1 MIPVLYEAKE
11 TNFRTF
17 GLGEIADAY
26 EVRVTRERN
35 GNYSLYIKYPLD
47 GVFASVFKEEMKI
60 KSDAGR
66 RTKWQTFEINRVLR
80 NSKDHIEIF
89 ARHISMRTQDIAL
102 KPFVNGASVGAESAL
117 EIWKENLVGDD
128 KFDVKSDI
136 LTLGS
141 FNWEVDK
148 IGNARGALG
157 GVAGSILD
165 VYGGEYEFDN
175 RTIIL
180 HKQMGRKAPTVLEY
194 GRNIVSVEEE
204 RLLDGNYTSIYP
216 YVRYTPQP
224 KPQEEAPDKPHVG
237 EQEQLEEQL
246 VTLPEFILDGQY
258 LDLYAQRRIQMVD
271 LSSHFND
278 DKGKKEPTAEE
289 IRKLAQKYLKDNNV
303 GAPKVSIEVDYI
315 DLSQTLDYQDF
326 RVMEEV
332 ELCDIVPLYYPKF
345 GITTESEKVVE
356 IVYDVYTD
364 SNHTIKLGTI
374 GQSISKSL
382 TGGVS
387 ERINALENN
396 QKVIVNNQK
405 QFELNLPKYL
415 LDINGNK
422 VWYEKPDD
430 NIEHKIGDY
439 WFEKNGKYQRTWIW
453 DGNQWVKVLD
463 TEDLNPNQRAFD
475 AAIAELEKAKKAQ
488 EEINQRTD
496 KELEEFRET
505 LKNLALPE
513 EAIKKITEAIKVD
526 DIPSIK
532 QSFDDLK
539 NKINETVDDIPS
551 IKQSFDDLKNKVSET
566 SETARLNAEIIGTD
580 GKTRYNKNLLVGDP
594 NRTKT
599 YDEDFIEVEANDG
612 GFKRGE
618 TYTISFSQT
627 CELLKKVA
635 ITLTQANNKG
645 IKLTL
650 TPTKAKMD
658 AQTFEVTKDKQ
669 SIEVYPLSYSAT
681 LSGDWYKSK
690 QVDLN
695 ASEAQNLALEM
706 SYKEVA
712 DAKGATIIAK
722 QSDKP
727 KIILDGRR
735 DR

>member
-11 TNFRTF
+11 TKFRTF

-47 GVFASVFKEEMKI
+47 GVFASVFKEELKI

-80 NSKDHIEIF
+80 NSKDHIEVF

-102 KPFVNGASVGAESAL
+102 KPFVAGASINAESAL
-117 EIWKENLVGDD
+117 EVWRDNLVGDD
-128 KFDVKSDI
+128 TFDVKSDI

-141 FNWEVDK
+141 FNWEIDK

-157 GVAGSILD
+157 GVAGSVLD

-224 KPQEEAPDKPHVG
+224 KPQEEASGKPHIG
-237 EQEQLEEQL
+237 EQEQPEEQL

-258 LDLYAQRRIQMVD
+258 LELYAQRRIQMVD

-278 DKGKKEPTAEE
+278 DKKEPTVEE

-303 GAPKVSIEVDYI
+303 GAPKISIEVDYI

-345 GITTESEKVVE
+345 GITTETEKVVE
-356 IVYDVYTD
+356 IVYDVYID

-382 TGGVS
+382 TGGVTQ
-387 ERINALENN
+387 RIETLENN
-396 QKVIVNNQK
+396 QKIITNNQ
-405 QFELNLPKYL
+405 QRFELNLPKYL
-415 LDINGNK
+415 NDLNGNR
-422 VWYEKPDD
+422 VWNKKPDD
-430 NIEHKIGDY
+430 NVEHKIGDF
-439 WFEKNGKYQRTWIW
+439 WFEKNGKYQRTWVW
-453 DGNQWVKVLD
+453 DGNQWVKIID

-475 AAIAELEKAKKAQ
+475 EAMAEIEKLKQ
-488 EEINQRTD
+488 HQRELDERNQ
-496 KELEEFRET
+496 KELDEFRET
-505 LKNLALPE
+505 LKNLSLPE
-513 EAIKKITEAIKVD
+513 EAIKKITEAIK
-526 DIPSIK
+526 
-532 QSFDDLK
+532 
-539 NKINETVDDIPS
+539 VDDIPS

-594 NRTKT
+594 NRVKN

-650 TPTKAKMD
+650 TPTKAKMES
-658 AQTFEVTKDKQ
+658 QTFDLTKDKEVI
-669 SIEVYPLSYSAT
+669 SVYPLSYTAVLT
-681 LSGDWYKSK
+681 GDWYKSK

-695 ASEAQNLALEM
+695 ASEVQNMALEM
-706 SYKEVA
+706 SYKEVVDGNSA
-712 DAKGATIIAK
+712 DLVLNWAENPDIIF
-722 QSDKP
+722 
-727 KIILDGRR
+727 DGNGGI
-735 DR
+735 

>member
-11 TNFRTF
+11 TKFRTF

-47 GVFASVFKEEMKI
+47 GVFASVFKEELKI

-102 KPFVNGASVGAESAL
+102 KPFVSGSSIDAESAL
-117 EIWKENLVGDD
+117 EVWRDNLVGDD
-128 KFDVKSDI
+128 TFDVKSDI

-224 KPQEEAPDKPHVG
+224 KPQEEASGKPHIG
-237 EQEQLEEQL
+237 EQEQPEEQL

-278 DKGKKEPTAEE
+278 DKKEPTVEE

-303 GAPKVSIEVDYI
+303 GAPKISIEVDYI

-345 GITTESEKVVE
+345 GITTETEKVVE

-382 TGGVS
+382 TGGVTQ
-387 ERINALENN
+387 RIETLENN
-396 QKVIVNNQK
+396 QKVITNNQQ

-415 LDINGNK
+415 NDLNGTK
-422 VWYEKPDD
+422 IWYEKPDD
-430 NIEHKIGDY
+430 NVEHKIGDF
-439 WFEKNGKYQRTWIW
+439 WFEKNGKYQRTWVW
-453 DGNQWVKVLD
+453 DGNQWVKIID

-475 AAIAELEKAKKAQ
+475 EAMAEIEKLKQ
-488 EEINQRTD
+488 HQRELDERNQ

-505 LKNLALPE
+505 LKNLSLPE
-513 EAIKKITEAIKVD
+513 EAIKKITEAIK
-526 DIPSIK
+526 
-532 QSFDDLK
+532 
-539 NKINETVDDIPS
+539 VDDIPS

-594 NRTKT
+594 NRVKKI
-599 YDEDFIEVEANDG
+599 DEDFIEVEANDG
-612 GFKRGE
+612 GFRRGE

-635 ITLTQANNKG
+635 ITLTQPHNKG
-645 IKLTL
+645 LKLVL
-650 TPTKAKMD
+650 TPTKAKME
-658 AQTFEVTKDKQ
+658 AQTFNLSKDKEVI
-669 SIEVYPLSYSAT
+669 SVYPLSYRAALT
-681 LSGDWYKSK
+681 GDWYKSK
-690 QVDLN
+690 QMDFN
-695 ASEAQNLALEM
+695 AAEVQDLALEM
-706 SYKEVA
+706 SYRDVVDSNNA
-712 DAKGATIIAK
+712 
-722 QSDKP
+722 SL
-727 KIILDGRR
+727 ILDWSPNPDVIFDGNGGS
-735 DR
+735 

>member
-11 TNFRTF
+11 TKFRTF

-47 GVFASVFKEEMKI
+47 GVFASVFKEELKI

-102 KPFVNGASVGAESAL
+102 KPFVSGSSIDAESAL
-117 EIWKENLVGDD
+117 EVWRDNLVGDD
-128 KFDVKSDI
+128 TFDVKSDI

-224 KPQEEAPDKPHVG
+224 KPQEEASGKPHIG
-237 EQEQLEEQL
+237 EHEQPEEQL
-246 VTLPEFILDGQY
+246 VTLPEFIMDGQY

-278 DKGKKEPTAEE
+278 DKNKKEPTAEE

-303 GAPKVSIEVDYI
+303 GAPKISIEVDYI

-396 QKVIVNNQK
+396 QKVITNSQK

-415 LDINGNK
+415 NDLNGNR

-430 NIEHKIGDY
+430 NVEHKIGDF
-439 WFEKNGKYQRTWIW
+439 WFEKNGKYQRTWVW
-453 DGNQWVKVLD
+453 DGNQWVKIID

-475 AAIAELEKAKKAQ
+475 EAMAEIEKLKQ
-488 EEINQRTD
+488 HQRELDERNQ
-496 KELEEFRET
+496 KELDEFRDT

-539 NKINETVDDIPS
+539 NK
-551 IKQSFDDLKNKVSET
+551 VSET
-566 SETARLNAEIIGTD
+566 SEESRLTAEILGNN

-594 NRTKT
+594 NRTKS
-599 YDEDFIEVEANDG
+599 YDEDFIELEANDG
-612 GFKRGE
+612 GFRRGE

-627 CELLKKVA
+627 CELLQKVA

-645 IKLTL
+645 VKLVL
-650 TPTKAKMD
+650 TPTKAKME
-658 AQTFEVTKDKQ
+658 AQTFNLSKDKEAI
-669 SIEVYPLSYSAT
+669 SVYPLSYRAVLT
-681 LSGDWYKSK
+681 GDWYKSK

-695 ASEAQNLALEM
+695 AAEVQDLALEM
-706 SYKEVA
+706 SYRDVVDSNNA
-712 DAKGATIIAK
+712 
-722 QSDKP
+722 SL
-727 KIILDGRR
+727 ILDWSSNPDVIFDGNGGS
-735 DR
+735 

>member
-1 MIPVLYEAKE
+1 
-11 TNFRTF
+11 
-17 GLGEIADAY
+17 
-26 EVRVTRERN
+26 
-35 GNYSLYIKYPLD
+35 
-47 GVFASVFKEEMKI
+47 
-60 KSDAGR
+60 
-66 RTKWQTFEINRVLR
+66 
-80 NSKDHIEIF
+80 
-89 ARHISMRTQDIAL
+89 
-102 KPFVNGASVGAESAL
+102 
-117 EIWKENLVGDD
+117 
-128 KFDVKSDI
+128 
-136 LTLGS
+136 TLGS
-141 FNWEVDK
+141 FSWEADK

-224 KPQEEAPDKPHVG
+224 KPQEEASGKPHVG
-237 EQEQLEEQL
+237 EHEQPEEQL

-258 LDLYAQRRIQMVD
+258 LELYAQRRIQMVD

-278 DKGKKEPTAEE
+278 DKNKKEPTVEE

-396 QKVIVNNQK
+396 QKVITNNQK

-415 LDINGNK
+415 NDINGK
-422 VWYEKPDD
+422 RVWYEKPDD

-475 AAIAELEKAKKAQ
+475 EAMAEIEKAKKAQ

-496 KELEEFRET
+496 KELEEFRAT

-539 NKINETVDDIPS
+539 NK
-551 IKQSFDDLKNKVSET
+551 VSET
-566 SETARLNAEIIGTD
+566 SETSRLNAEILGNN

-599 YDEDFIEVEANDG
+599 YDEDYIEVEANDG

-627 CELLKKVA
+627 CELLQKVA

-645 IKLTL
+645 VKLVL
-650 TPTKAKMD
+650 TPTKAKTD

-669 SIEVYPLSYSAT
+669 SIEVYPLSYT
-681 LSGDWYKSK
+681 GVLTGDWYKPK
-690 QVDLN
+690 QIDLN
-695 ASEAQNLALEM
+695 ASDTQELAL
-706 SYKEVA
+706 
-712 DAKGATIIAK
+712 
-722 QSDKP
+722 
-727 KIILDGRR
+727 
-735 DR
+735 

>member
-11 TNFRTF
+11 TRFRTF

-26 EVRVTRERN
+26 EVKVTRERN

-102 KPFVNGASVGAESAL
+102 KPFVSGASVDAESAL
-117 EIWKENLVGDD
+117 GIWKENLVGDD

-141 FNWEVDK
+141 FNWEIDK
-148 IGNARGALG
+148 IGNACGALG

-224 KPQEEAPDKPHVG
+224 KPQEEASGKPHVG
-237 EQEQLEEQL
+237 EHEQPEEQL

-278 DKGKKEPTAEE
+278 DKGKEPTVEE

-345 GITTESEKVVE
+345 GITTETEKVVE

-415 LDINGNK
+415 LDINGNR

-453 DGNQWVKVLD
+453 DGKQWVKVLD
-463 TEDLNPNQRAFD
+463 TEDLNFAQRAYD
-475 AAIAELEKAKKAQ
+475 AAIAEFEKAKKAQ
-488 EEINQRTD
+488 EEINQRND
-496 KELEEFRET
+496 KELEEFRAT

-513 EAIKKITEAIKVD
+513 EAIKKITDAIKVD

-539 NKINETVDDIPS
+539 NR
-551 IKQSFDDLKNKVSET
+551 VSET
-566 SETARLNAEIIGTD
+566 SETSRLNAEIIGTD
-580 GKTRYNKNLLVGDP
+580 GKTRYNKNLLVGEP
-594 NRTKT
+594 TRTKS
-599 YDEDFIEVEANDG
+599 YDQDYIEVEANDG

-627 CELLKKVA
+627 CEPLNKVT

-645 IKLTL
+645 VKLVL

-658 AQTFEVTKDKQ
+658 AQTFDLTEDKEL
-669 SIEVYPLSYSAT
+669 INVYPLSYKGVLT
-681 LSGDWYKSK
+681 GDWYKSK
-690 QVDLN
+690 QIDLT
-695 ASEAQNLALEM
+695 ASEGQNMALGM
-706 SYKEVA
+706 AYRDVVDGNNA
-712 DAKGATIIAK
+712 DLVLDWAENPDIIF
-722 QSDKP
+722 
-727 KIILDGRR
+727 DGNGGI
-735 DR
+735 

>member
-11 TNFRTF
+11 TRFRTF

-26 EVRVTRERN
+26 EVKVTRERN

-102 KPFVNGASVGAESAL
+102 KPSVSGSSVGAESAL

-128 KFDVKSDI
+128 TFDVKSDI

-141 FNWEVDK
+141 FSWEADK

-180 HKQMGRKAPTVLEY
+180 RKQMGRKAPTVLEY

-224 KPQEEAPDKPHVG
+224 KPQEEAPGKPHVG
-237 EQEQLEEQL
+237 EHKQPEEQL

-258 LDLYAQRRIQMVD
+258 LSLYAQRRIQMVD

-278 DKGKKEPTAEE
+278 DKIKEPTIEE

-396 QKVIVNNQK
+396 QKVITNNQK

-415 LDINGNK
+415 NDINGK
-422 VWYEKPDD
+422 RVWYEKPDD

-453 DGNQWVKVLD
+453 DGHQWVKVLD

-475 AAIAELEKAKKAQ
+475 EAMAEIEKAKKAQ

-496 KELEEFRET
+496 KELEEFRAT

-539 NKINETVDDIPS
+539 NR
-551 IKQSFDDLKNKVSET
+551 VSET
-566 SETARLNAEIIGTD
+566 SEESRLTAEILGNN

-594 NRTKT
+594 NRVKKI
-599 YDEDFIEVEANDG
+599 DEDYIEVEANDG

-635 ITLTQANNKG
+635 VTLTQANNKG
-645 IKLTL
+645 VKLVL
-650 TPTKAKMD
+650 TPTKAKME
-658 AQTFEVTKDKQ
+658 AQTFEVAKDKEV
-669 SIEVYPLSYSAT
+669 INVYPLSYKGVLT
-681 LSGDWYKSK
+681 GDWYKSK
-690 QVDLN
+690 QIDLT
-695 ASEAQNLALEM
+695 ASEAQILALEM
-706 SYKEVA
+706 AYKEVVDGKNA
-712 DAKGATIIAK
+712 DLVLDWAENPDIIF
-722 QSDKP
+722 
-727 KIILDGRR
+727 DGNGGI
-735 DR
+735 

>member
-11 TNFRTF
+11 TKFRTF

-216 YVRYTPQP
+216 YVRYTQQP
-224 KPQEEAPDKPHVG
+224 KPQEEASGKPHVG
-237 EQEQLEEQL
+237 EQEQPEEQL

-278 DKGKKEPTAEE
+278 DKGKKEPTVEE

-396 QKVIVNNQK
+396 QKVITNSQK

-415 LDINGNK
+415 NDLNGNR

-599 YDEDFIEVEANDG
+599 YDQDYIEVEANDG

-635 ITLTQANNKG
+635 ITLTQTNNKG

-650 TPTKAKMD
+650 KPTKAKMD
-658 AQTFEVTKDKQ
+658 AQMFEVTKDKEVI
-669 SIEVYPLSYSAT
+669 SVYPLSYTAVLT
-681 LSGDWYKSK
+681 GDWYKSK

-695 ASEAQNLALEM
+695 ASEAQGLALEM
-706 SYKEVA
+706 AYKEVA
-712 DAKGATIIAK
+712 DAKGATITG
-722 QSDKP
+722 QWSDSP
-727 KIILDGRR
+727 QIILDGGN
-735 DR
+735 

>member
-1 MIPVLYEAKE
+1 MIPVLYDAKE
-11 TNFRTF
+11 TEFRTF

-26 EVRVTRERN
+26 EVKVTRERN

-47 GVFASVFKEEMKI
+47 GVFASVFKEELKI

-102 KPFVNGASVGAESAL
+102 KPFVNGSSIDAESAL

-128 KFDVKSDI
+128 TFDVKSDI

-141 FNWEVDK
+141 FSWEVDK

-224 KPQEEAPDKPHVG
+224 KPQEEASGKPHIG
-237 EQEQLEEQL
+237 EQEQPEAQL

-278 DKGKKEPTAEE
+278 DKKEPTVEE

-345 GITTESEKVVE
+345 GITTETEKVVE

-382 TGGVS
+382 TGGVTQ
-387 ERINALENN
+387 RIETLENN
-396 QKVIVNNQK
+396 QKIITNNQ
-405 QFELNLPKYL
+405 QRFELNLPKYL
-415 LDINGNK
+415 NDLNGNR
-422 VWYEKPDD
+422 VWNKKPGD
-430 NIEHKIGDY
+430 NVEHKIGDF
-439 WFEKNGKYQRTWIW
+439 WFEKNGKYQRTWVW
-453 DGNQWVKVLD
+453 DGNQWVKIID

-475 AAIAELEKAKKAQ
+475 EAMAEIEKLKQ
-488 EEINQRTD
+488 HQRELDERNQ
-496 KELEEFRET
+496 KELDEFRET
-505 LKNLALPE
+505 LKNLSLPE
-513 EAIKKITEAIKVD
+513 EAIKKITEAIK
-526 DIPSIK
+526 
-532 QSFDDLK
+532 
-539 NKINETVDDIPS
+539 VDDIPS

-594 NRTKT
+594 NRVKN

-650 TPTKAKMD
+650 TPTKAKMES
-658 AQTFEVTKDKQ
+658 QTFDLTKDKEVI
-669 SIEVYPLSYSAT
+669 SVYPLSYTAVLT
-681 LSGDWYKSK
+681 GDWYKSK

-695 ASEAQNLALEM
+695 ASEVQNMALEM
-706 SYKEVA
+706 SYKEVVDGNSA
-712 DAKGATIIAK
+712 DLVLNWAENPDIIF
-722 QSDKP
+722 
-727 KIILDGRR
+727 DGNGGI
-735 DR
+735 

>member
-11 TNFRTF
+11 TKFRTF

-47 GVFASVFKEEMKI
+47 GVFASVFKEELKI

-80 NSKDHIEIF
+80 NSKDHIEVF

-102 KPFVNGASVGAESAL
+102 KPFVAGASINAESAL
-117 EIWKENLVGDD
+117 EVWRDNLVGDD
-128 KFDVKSDI
+128 TFDVKSDI

-141 FNWEVDK
+141 FNWEIDK

-157 GVAGSILD
+157 GVAGSVLD

-224 KPQEEAPDKPHVG
+224 KPQEEASGKPHIG
-237 EQEQLEEQL
+237 EQEQPEEQL

-258 LDLYAQRRIQMVD
+258 LELYAQRRIQMVD

-278 DKGKKEPTAEE
+278 DKKEPTVEE

-303 GAPKVSIEVDYI
+303 GAPKISIEVDYI

-345 GITTESEKVVE
+345 GITTETEKVVE

-382 TGGVS
+382 TGGVTQ
-387 ERINALENN
+387 RIETLENN
-396 QKVIVNNQK
+396 QKIITNNQ
-405 QFELNLPKYL
+405 QRFELNLPKYL
-415 LDINGNK
+415 NDLNGNR
-422 VWYEKPDD
+422 VWNKKPDD
-430 NIEHKIGDY
+430 NVEHKIGDF
-439 WFEKNGKYQRTWIW
+439 WFEKNGKYQRTWVW
-453 DGNQWVKVLD
+453 DGNQWVKIID

-475 AAIAELEKAKKAQ
+475 EAMAEIEKLKQ
-488 EEINQRTD
+488 HQRELDERNQ
-496 KELEEFRET
+496 KELDEFRET
-505 LKNLALPE
+505 LKNLSLPE
-513 EAIKKITEAIKVD
+513 EAIKKITEAIK
-526 DIPSIK
+526 
-532 QSFDDLK
+532 
-539 NKINETVDDIPS
+539 VDDIPS

-594 NRTKT
+594 NRVKN

-650 TPTKAKMD
+650 TPTKAKMES
-658 AQTFEVTKDKQ
+658 QTFDLTKDKEVI
-669 SIEVYPLSYSAT
+669 SVYPLSYTAVLT
-681 LSGDWYKSK
+681 GDWYKSK

-695 ASEAQNLALEM
+695 ASEVQNMALEM
-706 SYKEVA
+706 SYKEVVDGNSA
-712 DAKGATIIAK
+712 DLVLNWAENPDIIF
-722 QSDKP
+722 
-727 KIILDGRR
+727 DGNGGI
-735 DR
+735 

>member
-1 MIPVLYEAKE
+1 MIPVLYEARE
-11 TNFRTF
+11 TKFRTF

-102 KPFVNGASVGAESAL
+102 KPFVSGASVGAESAL

-141 FNWEVDK
+141 FNWEIDK

-224 KPQEEAPDKPHVG
+224 KPQEEASGKPHVG
-237 EQEQLEEQL
+237 EQEQPEEQL

-278 DKGKKEPTAEE
+278 DKGKKEPTVEE

-345 GITTESEKVVE
+345 DITTESEKVVE

-374 GQSISKSL
+374 CQSISKSL

-396 QKVIVNNQK
+396 QKVITNNQK

-415 LDINGNK
+415 NDLNGNR

-453 DGNQWVKVLD
+453 DGNQWVKIID

-475 AAIAELEKAKKAQ
+475 EAMAEIEKLKQ
-488 EEINQRTD
+488 HQRELDERNQ
-496 KELEEFRET
+496 KELDEFRET

-513 EAIKKITEAIKVD
+513 EAIKKITDAIK
-526 DIPSIK
+526 
-532 QSFDDLK
+532 
-539 NKINETVDDIPS
+539 VDDIPS

-594 NRTKT
+594 NRTKS
-599 YDEDFIEVEANDG
+599 YDQDFIEVEANDG

-645 IKLTL
+645 LKLVL
-650 TPTKAKMD
+650 TPTKAKMEP
-658 AQTFEVTKDKQ
+658 QTFNLTKDKEVI
-669 SIEVYPLSYSAT
+669 SVYPLSYRAVLT
-681 LSGDWYKSK
+681 GDWYKSK

-695 ASEAQNLALEM
+695 ASDTQELALEM
-706 SYKEVA
+706 DYKEVVDGNNA
-712 DAKGATIIAK
+712 DLVLDWAEKPDIIF
-722 QSDKP
+722 
-727 KIILDGRR
+727 DGNGGI
-735 DR
+735 

>member
-11 TNFRTF
+11 TKFRTF

-128 KFDVKSDI
+128 TFDVKSDI

-148 IGNARGALG
+148 VGNARGALG

-216 YVRYTPQP
+216 FVRYTPQS
-224 KPQEEAPDKPHVG
+224 KPQEEASGKPHIG
-237 EQEQLEEQL
+237 EHEQPEEQL

-258 LDLYAQRRIQMVD
+258 LDLYAQRRIQLVD

-278 DKGKKEPTAEE
+278 DKGKKEPTVEE

-332 ELCDIVPLYYPKF
+332 ELCDIVPLYYQKF

-396 QKVIVNNQK
+396 QKVITNNQK

-415 LDINGNK
+415 NDLNGK
-422 VWYEKPDD
+422 RVWYEKPDD

-475 AAIAELEKAKKAQ
+475 EAMAEIEKLKQHQQ
-488 EEINQRTD
+488 ELDERNQ
-496 KELEEFRET
+496 KELDEFRDT

-513 EAIKKITEAIKVD
+513 EAIKKITEAIK
-526 DIPSIK
+526 
-532 QSFDDLK
+532 
-539 NKINETVDDIPS
+539 VDDIPS

-580 GKTRYNKNLLVGDP
+580 GKTRYNKNLLVGEP
-594 NRTKT
+594 NREKN

-635 ITLTQANNKG
+635 ITLTQPHNKG
-645 IKLTL
+645 LKLVL

-658 AQTFEVTKDKQ
+658 AQTFNLTKDKEVI
-669 SIEVYPLSYSAT
+669 SVYPLSYTAALT
-681 LSGDWYKSK
+681 GDWYKSK

-695 ASEAQNLALEM
+695 ASDTQELALEM
-706 SYKEVA
+706 DYKEVVDGNNA
-712 DAKGATIIAK
+712 DLVLDWAEKPDIIF
-722 QSDKP
+722 
-727 KIILDGRR
+727 DGNGGI
-735 DR
+735 

>member
-11 TNFRTF
+11 TKFRTF

-141 FNWEVDK
+141 FNWEIDK

-396 QKVIVNNQK
+396 QKVITNSQK

-415 LDINGNK
+415 NDLNGNR

-566 SETARLNAEIIGTD
+566 TETARLNAEIIGTD

-599 YDEDFIEVEANDG
+599 YDEDYIEVEANDG

-635 ITLTQANNKG
+635 ITLTQTNNKG

-650 TPTKAKMD
+650 KPTKAKMD

-669 SIEVYPLSYSAT
+669 SIDVYPLSYTAVLT
-681 LSGDWYKSK
+681 GDWYKSK

-695 ASEAQNLALEM
+695 ASEAQELALEM

-712 DAKGATIIAK
+712 DAKGATITG
-722 QSDKP
+722 QWSDSP
-727 KIILDGRR
+727 QIILDGGN
-735 DR
+735 

>member
-11 TNFRTF
+11 TKFRTF

-47 GVFASVFKEEMKI
+47 GVFASVFKEELKI

-102 KPFVNGASVGAESAL
+102 KPFVSGSSIDAESAL
-117 EIWKENLVGDD
+117 EVWRDNLVGDD
-128 KFDVKSDI
+128 TFDVKSDI

-224 KPQEEAPDKPHVG
+224 KPQEEASGKPHIG
-237 EQEQLEEQL
+237 EQEQPEEQL

-278 DKGKKEPTAEE
+278 DKKEPTVEE

-303 GAPKVSIEVDYI
+303 GAPKISIEVDYI

-345 GITTESEKVVE
+345 GITTETEKVVE

-374 GQSISKSL
+374 DQSISKSL
-382 TGGVS
+382 TGGVTQ
-387 ERINALENN
+387 RIETLENN
-396 QKVIVNNQK
+396 QKVITNNQQ

-415 LDINGNK
+415 NDLNGTK
-422 VWYEKPDD
+422 IWYEKP
-430 NIEHKIGDY
+430 
-439 WFEKNGKYQRTWIW
+439 
-453 DGNQWVKVLD
+453 
-463 TEDLNPNQRAFD
+463 
-475 AAIAELEKAKKAQ
+475 
-488 EEINQRTD
+488 
-496 KELEEFRET
+496 
-505 LKNLALPE
+505 
-513 EAIKKITEAIKVD
+513 
-526 DIPSIK
+526 
-532 QSFDDLK
+532 
-539 NKINETVDDIPS
+539 
-551 IKQSFDDLKNKVSET
+551 
-566 SETARLNAEIIGTD
+566 
-580 GKTRYNKNLLVGDP
+580 
-594 NRTKT
+594 
-599 YDEDFIEVEANDG
+599 
-612 GFKRGE
+612 
-618 TYTISFSQT
+618 
-627 CELLKKVA
+627 
-635 ITLTQANNKG
+635 
-645 IKLTL
+645 
-650 TPTKAKMD
+650 
-658 AQTFEVTKDKQ
+658 
-669 SIEVYPLSYSAT
+669 
-681 LSGDWYKSK
+681 
-690 QVDLN
+690 
-695 ASEAQNLALEM
+695 
-706 SYKEVA
+706 
-712 DAKGATIIAK
+712 
-722 QSDKP
+722 
-727 KIILDGRR
+727 
-735 DR
+735 

>member
-1 MIPVLYEAKE
+1 
-11 TNFRTF
+11 
-17 GLGEIADAY
+17 
-26 EVRVTRERN
+26 
-35 GNYSLYIKYPLD
+35 
-47 GVFASVFKEEMKI
+47 
-60 KSDAGR
+60 
-66 RTKWQTFEINRVLR
+66 
-80 NSKDHIEIF
+80 
-89 ARHISMRTQDIAL
+89 MRTQDIAL

-117 EIWKENLVGDD
+117 GIWKENLVGDD
-128 KFDVKSDI
+128 TFDVKSDI

-157 GVAGSILD
+157 GVVGSILD

-216 YVRYTPQP
+216 FVRYTPQP
-224 KPQEEAPDKPHVG
+224 KPQEEASGKPHVSEH
-237 EQEQLEEQL
+237 EQPEEQL

-258 LDLYAQRRIQMVD
+258 LELYAQRRIQMVD

-278 DKGKKEPTAEE
+278 DKNKKEPTVEE

-326 RVMEEV
+326 KVMEEV

-345 GITTESEKVVE
+345 GITTETEKVVE

-415 LDINGNK
+415 LDINGNR

-453 DGNQWVKVLD
+453 DGKQWVKVLD
-463 TEDLNPNQRAFD
+463 TEDLNFAQRAYD
-475 AAIAELEKAKKAQ
+475 AAIAEFEKAKKAQ
-488 EEINQRTD
+488 EEINQRNQ
-496 KELEEFRET
+496 KELDEFRAT

-513 EAIKKITEAIKVD
+513 EAIKKITDAIK
-526 DIPSIK
+526 
-532 QSFDDLK
+532 
-539 NKINETVDDIPS
+539 VDDIPS

-566 SETARLNAEIIGTD
+566 SETSRLNAEIIGTD

-594 NRTKT
+594 NRVKKI
-599 YDEDFIEVEANDG
+599 DEDFIEVEANDG

-627 CELLKKVA
+627 CELLQKVA
-635 ITLTQANNKG
+635 VTLTQANNKG
-645 IKLTL
+645 VKLVL
-650 TPTKAKMD
+650 TPTKAKMEP
-658 AQTFEVTKDKQ
+658 QTFNLIKDKEVI
-669 SIEVYPLSYSAT
+669 SVYPLSYT
-681 LSGDWYKSK
+681 GILTGDWYKSK
-690 QVDLN
+690 QIDLN
-695 ASEAQNLALEM
+695 ASEVQELALEM
-706 SYKEVA
+706 DYKDVV
-712 DAKGATIIAK
+712 DGKDATITGAW
-722 QSDKP
+722 SDSP
-727 KIILDGRR
+727 QIILDGGKK
-735 DR
+735 

>member
-11 TNFRTF
+11 TRFRTF

-26 EVRVTRERN
+26 EVKVTRERN

-102 KPFVNGASVGAESAL
+102 KPFVSGASVDAESAL
-117 EIWKENLVGDD
+117 GIWKENLVGDD

-141 FNWEVDK
+141 FNWEIDK

-224 KPQEEAPDKPHVG
+224 KPQEEASGKPHVG
-237 EQEQLEEQL
+237 EHEQPEEQL

-278 DKGKKEPTAEE
+278 DKGKEPTVEE

-345 GITTESEKVVE
+345 GITTETEKVVE

-415 LDINGNK
+415 LDINGNR

-453 DGNQWVKVLD
+453 DGKQWVKVLD
-463 TEDLNPNQRAFD
+463 TEDLNFAQRAYD
-475 AAIAELEKAKKAQ
+475 AAIAEFEKAKKAQ
-488 EEINQRTD
+488 EEINQRND
-496 KELEEFRET
+496 KELEEFRAT

-513 EAIKKITEAIKVD
+513 EAIKKITDAIKVD

-539 NKINETVDDIPS
+539 NR
-551 IKQSFDDLKNKVSET
+551 VSET
-566 SETARLNAEIIGTD
+566 SETSRLNAEIIGTD
-580 GKTRYNKNLLVGDP
+580 GKTRYNKNLLVGEP
-594 NRTKT
+594 TRTKS
-599 YDEDFIEVEANDG
+599 YDQDYIEVEANDG

-627 CELLKKVA
+627 CEPLNKVT

-645 IKLTL
+645 VKLVL

-658 AQTFEVTKDKQ
+658 AQTFDLTEDKEL
-669 SIEVYPLSYSAT
+669 INVYPLSYKGVLT
-681 LSGDWYKSK
+681 GDWYKSK
-690 QVDLN
+690 QIDLT
-695 ASEAQNLALEM
+695 ASEGQNMALGM
-706 SYKEVA
+706 AYRDVVDGNNA
-712 DAKGATIIAK
+712 DLVLDWAENPDIIF
-722 QSDKP
+722 
-727 KIILDGRR
+727 DGNGGI
-735 DR
+735 

>member
-11 TNFRTF
+11 TRFRTF

-26 EVRVTRERN
+26 EIKVTRERN

-102 KPFVNGASVGAESAL
+102 KPFVNGSSIGAESAL
-117 EIWKENLVGDD
+117 EVWKENLVGDD

-224 KPQEEAPDKPHVG
+224 KPQEEASGKPHVG
-237 EQEQLEEQL
+237 EHEQPEEQL

-278 DKGKKEPTAEE
+278 DKNKKEPTVEE
-289 IRKLAQKYLKDNNV
+289 IRKLAQKYLKDNNI

-415 LDINGNK
+415 LDINGNR

-453 DGNQWVKVLD
+453 DGKQWVKVLD
-463 TEDLNPNQRAFD
+463 TEDLNFAQRAYD
-475 AAIAELEKAKKAQ
+475 AEIAEFEKAKKAQ

-496 KELEEFRET
+496 KELEEFRAT

-513 EAIKKITEAIKVD
+513 EAIKKITDAIK
-526 DIPSIK
+526 
-532 QSFDDLK
+532 
-539 NKINETVDDIPS
+539 VDDIPS

-580 GKTRYNKNLLVGDP
+580 GKTRYNKNLLVGEP
-594 NRTKT
+594 TRTKS
-599 YDEDFIEVEANDG
+599 YDQDYIEVEANDG

-627 CELLKKVA
+627 CELLQKVA

-645 IKLTL
+645 LKLVL

-658 AQTFEVTKDKQ
+658 AQTFTLTNDKE
-669 SIEVYPLSYSAT
+669 SIEVYPLSYRAVLT
-681 LSGDWYKSK
+681 GDWYKSK
-690 QVDLN
+690 QIDLN
-695 ASEAQNLALEM
+695 ASEAKELALGM
-706 SYKEVA
+706 TYKEVVDGNNA
-712 DAKGATIIAK
+712 DLV
-722 QSDKP
+722 
-727 KIILDGRR
+727 LDWAENPDVIFDGNGGI
-735 DR
+735 

>member
-11 TNFRTF
+11 TKFRTF

-47 GVFASVFKEEMKI
+47 GVFASVFKEELKI

-102 KPFVNGASVGAESAL
+102 KPFVSGSSIDAESAL
-117 EIWKENLVGDD
+117 EVWRDNLVGDD
-128 KFDVKSDI
+128 TFDVKSDI

-224 KPQEEAPDKPHVG
+224 KPQEEASGKPHIG
-237 EQEQLEEQL
+237 EQEQPEEQL

-278 DKGKKEPTAEE
+278 DKKEPTVEE

-303 GAPKVSIEVDYI
+303 GAPKISIEVDYI

-345 GITTESEKVVE
+345 GITTETEKVVE

-374 GQSISKSL
+374 DQSISKSL
-382 TGGVS
+382 TGGVTQ
-387 ERINALENN
+387 RIETLENN
-396 QKVIVNNQK
+396 QKVITNNQQ

-415 LDINGNK
+415 NDLNGTK
-422 VWYEKPDD
+422 IWYEKPDD
-430 NIEHKIGDY
+430 NVEHKIGDF
-439 WFEKNGKYQRTWIW
+439 WFEKNGKYQRTWVW
-453 DGNQWVKVLD
+453 DGNQWVKIID

-475 AAIAELEKAKKAQ
+475 EAMAEIEKLKQ
-488 EEINQRTD
+488 HQRELDERNQ

-505 LKNLALPE
+505 LKNLSLPE
-513 EAIKKITEAIKVD
+513 EAIKKITEAIK
-526 DIPSIK
+526 
-532 QSFDDLK
+532 
-539 NKINETVDDIPS
+539 VDDIPS

-594 NRTKT
+594 NRVKKI
-599 YDEDFIEVEANDG
+599 DEDFIEVEANDG
-612 GFKRGE
+612 GFRRGE

-645 IKLTL
+645 VKLVL
-650 TPTKAKMD
+650 IPTKAKME
-658 AQTFEVTKDKQ
+658 AQTFNLSKDKEVI
-669 SIEVYPLSYSAT
+669 SVYPLSYRAVLT
-681 LSGDWYKSK
+681 GDWYKSK
-690 QVDLN
+690 QIELN
-695 ASEAQNLALEM
+695 AAEVQNLALEM
-706 SYKEVA
+706 SYRDVVDSNNA
-712 DAKGATIIAK
+712 
-722 QSDKP
+722 SL
-727 KIILDGRR
+727 ILDWSPNPDVIFDGNGGS
-735 DR
+735 

>member
-11 TNFRTF
+11 TKFRTF

-26 EVRVTRERN
+26 EVKVTRERN

-102 KPFVNGASVGAESAL
+102 KPFVNGSSIGAESAL
-117 EIWKENLVGDD
+117 EVWKENLVGDD

-157 GVAGSILD
+157 GVVGSILD

-216 YVRYTPQP
+216 FVRYTPQP
-224 KPQEEAPDKPHVG
+224 KPQEEASGKPHVSEH
-237 EQEQLEEQL
+237 EQPEEQL

-278 DKGKKEPTAEE
+278 DKDKKKEPTEE
-289 IRKLAQKYLKDNNV
+289 ELRKLAQKYLKDNNV

-356 IVYDVYTD
+356 VVYDVYTD

-396 QKVIVNNQK
+396 QKVITNSQK

-415 LDINGNK
+415 NDLNGNR
-422 VWYEKPDD
+422 VWYEKPDN

-453 DGNQWVKVLD
+453 DGHQWVKVLD

-475 AAIAELEKAKKAQ
+475 EAMAEIEKLKQHQQ
-488 EEINQRTD
+488 ELDERNQ
-496 KELEEFRET
+496 KELDEFRAT

-513 EAIKKITEAIKVD
+513 EAIKKITDAIK
-526 DIPSIK
+526 
-532 QSFDDLK
+532 
-539 NKINETVDDIPS
+539 VDDIPS

-566 SETARLNAEIIGTD
+566 SETSRLNAEIIGTD

-599 YDEDFIEVEANDG
+599 YDQDFIEVEANDG
-612 GFKRGE
+612 GFRRGE

-635 ITLTQANNKG
+635 ITLTQPHNKG
-645 IKLTL
+645 LKLVL
-650 TPTKAKMD
+650 TPTKAKMEP
-658 AQTFEVTKDKQ
+658 QTFNLTKDKEVI
-669 SIEVYPLSYSAT
+669 SVYPLSYTAVLT
-681 LSGDWYKSK
+681 GDWYKSK
-690 QVDLN
+690 QLDLN
-695 ASEAQNLALEM
+695 ASDVQNLALEM
-706 SYKEVA
+706 AYKEVV
-712 DAKGATIIAK
+712 DGKGATIIGK

>member
-11 TNFRTF
+11 TKFRTF

-47 GVFASVFKEEMKI
+47 GVFASVFKEELKI

-102 KPFVNGASVGAESAL
+102 KPFVSGSSIDAESAL
-117 EIWKENLVGDD
+117 EVWRDNLVGDD
-128 KFDVKSDI
+128 TFDVKSDI

-224 KPQEEAPDKPHVG
+224 KPQEEASGKPHIG
-237 EQEQLEEQL
+237 EQEQPEEQL

-278 DKGKKEPTAEE
+278 DKKEPTVEE

-303 GAPKVSIEVDYI
+303 GAPKISIEVDYI

-345 GITTESEKVVE
+345 GITTETEKVVE

-382 TGGVS
+382 TGGVTQ
-387 ERINALENN
+387 RIETLENN
-396 QKVIVNNQK
+396 QKVITNNQQ

-415 LDINGNK
+415 NDLNGTK
-422 VWYEKPDD
+422 IWYEKPDD
-430 NIEHKIGDY
+430 NVEHKIGDF
-439 WFEKNGKYQRTWIW
+439 WFEKNGKYQRTWVW
-453 DGNQWVKVLD
+453 DGNQWVKIID

-475 AAIAELEKAKKAQ
+475 EAMAEIEKLKQ
-488 EEINQRTD
+488 HQRELDERNQ

-505 LKNLALPE
+505 LKNLSLPE

-532 QSFDDLK
+532 QSFDDL
-539 NKINETVDDIPS
+539 E
-551 IKQSFDDLKNKVSET
+551 NKVSET

-594 NRTKT
+594 NRVKKI
-599 YDEDFIEVEANDG
+599 DEDFIEVEANDG
-612 GFKRGE
+612 GFRRGE

-645 IKLTL
+645 VKLVL
-650 TPTKAKMD
+650 IPTKAKME
-658 AQTFEVTKDKQ
+658 AQTFNLSKDKEVI
-669 SIEVYPLSYSAT
+669 SVYPLSYRAVLT
-681 LSGDWYKSK
+681 GDWYKSK
-690 QVDLN
+690 QIELN
-695 ASEAQNLALEM
+695 AAEVQNLALEM
-706 SYKEVA
+706 SYRDVVDSNNA
-712 DAKGATIIAK
+712 
-722 QSDKP
+722 SL
-727 KIILDGRR
+727 ILDWSPNPDVIFDGNGGS
-735 DR
+735 

>member
-11 TNFRTF
+11 TKFRTF

-26 EVRVTRERN
+26 EVKVTRERN

-47 GVFASVFKEEMKI
+47 GVFASVFKEELKI

-102 KPFVNGASVGAESAL
+102 KPFVSRSGIDAESAL
-117 EIWKENLVGDD
+117 EVWRDNLVGDD
-128 KFDVKSDI
+128 TFDVKSDI

-141 FNWEVDK
+141 FNWEVDR

-180 HKQMGRKAPTVLEY
+180 HKQMGRKTPTVLEY

-224 KPQEEAPDKPHVG
+224 KPQEEASGKPHIG
-237 EQEQLEEQL
+237 EHEKPEEQL
-246 VTLPEFILDGQY
+246 VTLPEFIIDGQY

-278 DKGKKEPTAEE
+278 DKKEPTVEE

-303 GAPKVSIEVDYI
+303 GAPKISIEVDYI

-345 GITTESEKVVE
+345 GITTETEKVVE

-382 TGGVS
+382 TGGVTQ
-387 ERINALENN
+387 RIETLENN
-396 QKVIVNNQK
+396 QKVITNNQQ

-415 LDINGNK
+415 NDLNGTK
-422 VWYEKPDD
+422 IWYEKPDD
-430 NIEHKIGDY
+430 NVEHKIGDF
-439 WFEKNGKYQRTWIW
+439 WFEKNGKYQRTWVW
-453 DGNQWVKVLD
+453 DGNQWVKIID

-475 AAIAELEKAKKAQ
+475 EAMAEIEKLKQHQQQIDKR
-488 EEINQRTD
+488 NQR
-496 KELEEFRET
+496 ELEEFRDT

-539 NKINETVDDIPS
+539 NK
-551 IKQSFDDLKNKVSET
+551 VSET
-566 SETARLNAEIIGTD
+566 SEESRLTAEILGNN

-594 NRTKT
+594 NRTKS
-599 YDEDFIEVEANDG
+599 YDEDFIELEANDG
-612 GFKRGE
+612 GFRRGE

-645 IKLTL
+645 VKLVL
-650 TPTKAKMD
+650 TPTKAKME
-658 AQTFEVTKDKQ
+658 AQTFDLTKDKEVI
-669 SIEVYPLSYSAT
+669 SVYPLSYRAVLT
-681 LSGDWYKSK
+681 GDWYKSK
-690 QVDLN
+690 QIDLN
-695 ASEAQNLALEM
+695 AAEVQDLALEM
-706 SYKEVA
+706 SYKEVV
-712 DAKGATIIAK
+712 DGNNATITG
-722 QSDKP
+722 QWSDSP
-727 KIILDGRR
+727 QIILDGGKK
-735 DR
+735 

>member
-11 TNFRTF
+11 TKFRTF

-47 GVFASVFKEEMKI
+47 GVFASVFKEELKI

-102 KPFVNGASVGAESAL
+102 KPFVSGSSIDAESAL
-117 EIWKENLVGDD
+117 EVWRDNLVGDD
-128 KFDVKSDI
+128 TFDVKSDI

-224 KPQEEAPDKPHVG
+224 KPQEEASGKPHIG
-237 EQEQLEEQL
+237 EQEQPEEQL

-278 DKGKKEPTAEE
+278 DKKEPTVEE

-303 GAPKVSIEVDYI
+303 GAPKISIEVDYI

-345 GITTESEKVVE
+345 GITTETEKVVE

-382 TGGVS
+382 TGGVTQ
-387 ERINALENN
+387 RIETLENN
-396 QKVIVNNQK
+396 QKVITNNQQ

-415 LDINGNK
+415 NDLNGTK
-422 VWYEKPDD
+422 IWYEKPDD
-430 NIEHKIGDY
+430 NVEHKIGDF
-439 WFEKNGKYQRTWIW
+439 WFEKNGKYQRTWVW
-453 DGNQWVKVLD
+453 DGNQWVKIID

-475 AAIAELEKAKKAQ
+475 EAMAEIEKLKQ
-488 EEINQRTD
+488 HQRELDERNQ

-505 LKNLALPE
+505 LKNLSLPE
-513 EAIKKITEAIKVD
+513 EAIKKITEAIK
-526 DIPSIK
+526 
-532 QSFDDLK
+532 
-539 NKINETVDDIPS
+539 VDDIPS

-594 NRTKT
+594 NRVKKI
-599 YDEDFIEVEANDG
+599 DEDFIEVEANDG
-612 GFKRGE
+612 GFRRGE

-645 IKLTL
+645 VKLVL
-650 TPTKAKMD
+650 IPTKAKME
-658 AQTFEVTKDKQ
+658 AQTFNLSKDKEVI
-669 SIEVYPLSYSAT
+669 SVYPLSYRAVLT
-681 LSGDWYKSK
+681 GDWYKSK
-690 QVDLN
+690 QIELN
-695 ASEAQNLALEM
+695 
-706 SYKEVA
+706 
-712 DAKGATIIAK
+712 
-722 QSDKP
+722 
-727 KIILDGRR
+727 
-735 DR
+735 

>member
-11 TNFRTF
+11 TKFRTF

-102 KPFVNGASVGAESAL
+102 KPFVSGASVGAESAL

-141 FNWEVDK
+141 FNWEIDK

-224 KPQEEAPDKPHVG
+224 KPQEEASGKPHVG
-237 EQEQLEEQL
+237 EQEQPEEQL

-278 DKGKKEPTAEE
+278 DKDKKKEPTEE
-289 IRKLAQKYLKDNNV
+289 ELRKLAQKYLKDNNV

-415 LDINGNK
+415 NDLNGNR

-539 NKINETVDDIPS
+539 NK
-551 IKQSFDDLKNKVSET
+551 VSET
-566 SETARLNAEIIGTD
+566 TETARLNAEIIGTD

-599 YDEDFIEVEANDG
+599 YDQDFVELEANDG
-612 GFKRGE
+612 GFRRGE

-635 ITLTQANNKG
+635 ITLTQPHNKG
-645 IKLTL
+645 LKLVL
-650 TPTKAKMD
+650 TPTKAKME
-658 AQTFEVTKDKQ
+658 AQTFDLTKD
-669 SIEVYPLSYSAT
+669 IEVISVYPLSYRAVLT
-681 LSGDWYKSK
+681 GDWYKSK
-690 QVDLN
+690 QMDFN
-695 ASEAQNLALEM
+695 AAEVQDLALEM
-706 SYKEVA
+706 SYRDVVDSNNA
-712 DAKGATIIAK
+712 
-722 QSDKP
+722 SL
-727 KIILDGRR
+727 ILDWSSNPDVIFDGNGGS
-735 DR
+735 

>member
-11 TNFRTF
+11 TKFRTF

-47 GVFASVFKEEMKI
+47 GVFASVFKEELKI

-102 KPFVNGASVGAESAL
+102 KPFVSGSSIDAESAL
-117 EIWKENLVGDD
+117 EVWRDNLVGDD
-128 KFDVKSDI
+128 TFDVKSDI

-224 KPQEEAPDKPHVG
+224 KPQEEASGKPHIG
-237 EQEQLEEQL
+237 EQEQPEEQL

-278 DKGKKEPTAEE
+278 DKKEPTVEE

-303 GAPKVSIEVDYI
+303 GAPKISIEVDYI

-345 GITTESEKVVE
+345 GITTETEKVVE

-382 TGGVS
+382 TGGVTQ
-387 ERINALENN
+387 RIETLENN
-396 QKVIVNNQK
+396 QKVITNNQQ

-415 LDINGNK
+415 NDLNGTK
-422 VWYEKPDD
+422 IWYEKPDD
-430 NIEHKIGDY
+430 NVEHKIGDF
-439 WFEKNGKYQRTWIW
+439 WFEKNGKYQRTWVW
-453 DGNQWVKVLD
+453 DGNQWVKIID

-475 AAIAELEKAKKAQ
+475 EAMAEIEKLKQ
-488 EEINQRTD
+488 HQRELDERNQ

-505 LKNLALPE
+505 LKNLSLPE
-513 EAIKKITEAIKVD
+513 EAIKKITEAIK
-526 DIPSIK
+526 
-532 QSFDDLK
+532 
-539 NKINETVDDIPS
+539 VDDIPS

-594 NRTKT
+594 NRVKKI
-599 YDEDFIEVEANDG
+599 DEDFIEVEANDG
-612 GFKRGE
+612 GFRRGE

-645 IKLTL
+645 VKLVL
-650 TPTKAKMD
+650 IPTKAKME
-658 AQTFEVTKDKQ
+658 AQTFNLSKDKEVI
-669 SIEVYPLSYSAT
+669 SVYPLSYRAVLT
-681 LSGDWYKSK
+681 GDWYKSK
-690 QVDLN
+690 QIELN
-695 ASEAQNLALEM
+695 AAEVQDLALEM
-706 SYKEVA
+706 SYKEVVDGNNA
-712 DAKGATIIAK
+712 AITG
-722 QSDKP
+722 QWSDSP
-727 KIILDGRR
+727 QIILDGGNQ
-735 DR
+735 

>member
-11 TNFRTF
+11 TKFRTF

-26 EVRVTRERN
+26 EVKATRERN

-47 GVFASVFKEEMKI
+47 GAFAHLFKEEMKI

-80 NSKDHIEIF
+80 NSKEHIEIF

-102 KPFVNGASVGAESAL
+102 KPFVSGSSIDAESAL
-117 EIWKENLVGDD
+117 EVWRDNLVGDD
-128 KFDVKSDI
+128 TFDVKSDI

-180 HKQMGRKAPTVLEY
+180 HKQMGRKTPTVLEY

-224 KPQEEAPDKPHVG
+224 KPQEEASGKPHIG
-237 EQEQLEEQL
+237 EHEKPEEQL
-246 VTLPEFILDGQY
+246 VTLPEFIIDGQY

-278 DKGKKEPTAEE
+278 DKKEPTVEE

-303 GAPKVSIEVDYI
+303 GAPKISIEVDYI

-345 GITTESEKVVE
+345 GITTETEKVVE

-382 TGGVS
+382 TGGVTQ
-387 ERINALENN
+387 RIETLENN
-396 QKVIVNNQK
+396 QKVITNNQQ

-415 LDINGNK
+415 NDLNGTK
-422 VWYEKPDD
+422 IWYEKPDD
-430 NIEHKIGDY
+430 NVEHKIGDF
-439 WFEKNGKYQRTWIW
+439 WFEKNGKYQRTWVW
-453 DGNQWVKVLD
+453 DGNQWVKIID

-475 AAIAELEKAKKAQ
+475 EAMAEIEKLKQHQQQIDKR
-488 EEINQRTD
+488 NQR
-496 KELEEFRET
+496 ELEEFRDT

-513 EAIKKITEAIKVD
+513 EAIKKITEAIK
-526 DIPSIK
+526 
-532 QSFDDLK
+532 
-539 NKINETVDDIPS
+539 VDDIPS

-599 YDEDFIEVEANDG
+599 YDQDYIELEANDG
-612 GFKRGE
+612 GFRRGE

-635 ITLTQANNKG
+635 I
-645 IKLTL
+645 
-650 TPTKAKMD
+650 
-658 AQTFEVTKDKQ
+658 
-669 SIEVYPLSYSAT
+669 
-681 LSGDWYKSK
+681 
-690 QVDLN
+690 
-695 ASEAQNLALEM
+695 
-706 SYKEVA
+706 
-712 DAKGATIIAK
+712 
-722 QSDKP
+722 
-727 KIILDGRR
+727 
-735 DR
+735 

>member
-1 MIPVLYEAKE
+1 V
-11 TNFRTF
+11 
-17 GLGEIADAY
+17 
-26 EVRVTRERN
+26 
-35 GNYSLYIKYPLD
+35 
-47 GVFASVFKEEMKI
+47 
-60 KSDAGR
+60 
-66 RTKWQTFEINRVLR
+66 
-80 NSKDHIEIF
+80 
-89 ARHISMRTQDIAL
+89 
-102 KPFVNGASVGAESAL
+102 
-117 EIWKENLVGDD
+117 
-128 KFDVKSDI
+128 
-136 LTLGS
+136 
-141 FNWEVDK
+141 
-148 IGNARGALG
+148 
-157 GVAGSILD
+157 
-165 VYGGEYEFDN
+165 
-175 RTIIL
+175 
-180 HKQMGRKAPTVLEY
+180 
-194 GRNIVSVEEE
+194 
-204 RLLDGNYTSIYP
+204 
-216 YVRYTPQP
+216 
-224 KPQEEAPDKPHVG
+224 
-237 EQEQLEEQL
+237 
-246 VTLPEFILDGQY
+246 
-258 LDLYAQRRIQMVD
+258 
-271 LSSHFND
+271 
-278 DKGKKEPTAEE
+278 EE

-396 QKVIVNNQK
+396 QKVITNNQK

-415 LDINGNK
+415 NDINGK
-422 VWYEKPDD
+422 RVWYEKPDD

-475 AAIAELEKAKKAQ
+475 EAMAEIEKAKKAQ

-496 KELEEFRET
+496 KELEEFRAT

-539 NKINETVDDIPS
+539 NR
-551 IKQSFDDLKNKVSET
+551 VSET
-566 SETARLNAEIIGTD
+566 SEEFRLTAEILGNN
-580 GKTRYNKNLLVGDP
+580 GKTRYNKNLLVGEP
-594 NRTKT
+594 NRTKS
-599 YDEDFIEVEANDG
+599 YDQDYIEVEANDG

-627 CELLKKVA
+627 CEPLKKVT
-635 ITLTQANNKG
+635 ITLTQINNKG
-645 IKLTL
+645 VKLVL

-658 AQTFEVTKDKQ
+658 AQTFEVTKDKEVI
-669 SIEVYPLSYSAT
+669 SVYPFSYTVLVTS
-681 LSGDWYKSK
+681 DWYKSK
-690 QVDLN
+690 QIDLN
-695 ASEAQNLALEM
+695 ASEVKELALEM
-706 SYKEVA
+706 DYKDVV
-712 DAKGATIIAK
+712 DGKDATITGAW
-722 QSDKP
+722 SDSP
-727 KIILDGRR
+727 QIILYGGKK
-735 DR
+735 

>member
-11 TNFRTF
+11 TKFRTF

-47 GVFASVFKEEMKI
+47 GVFASVFKEELKI

-102 KPFVNGASVGAESAL
+102 KPFVSGSSIDAESAL
-117 EIWKENLVGDD
+117 EVWRDNLVGDD
-128 KFDVKSDI
+128 TFDVKSDI

-224 KPQEEAPDKPHVG
+224 KPQEEASGKPHIG
-237 EQEQLEEQL
+237 EQEQPEEQL

-278 DKGKKEPTAEE
+278 DKKEPTVEE

-303 GAPKVSIEVDYI
+303 GAPKISIEVDYI

-345 GITTESEKVVE
+345 GITTETEKVVE

-382 TGGVS
+382 TGGVTQ
-387 ERINALENN
+387 RIETLENN
-396 QKVIVNNQK
+396 QKVITNNQQ

-415 LDINGNK
+415 NDLNGTK
-422 VWYEKPDD
+422 IWYEKPDD
-430 NIEHKIGDY
+430 NVEHKIGDF
-439 WFEKNGKYQRTWIW
+439 WFEKNGKYQRTWVW
-453 DGNQWVKVLD
+453 DGNQWVKIID

-475 AAIAELEKAKKAQ
+475 EAMAEIEKLKQ
-488 EEINQRTD
+488 HQRELDERNQ

-505 LKNLALPE
+505 LKNLSLPE
-513 EAIKKITEAIKVD
+513 EAIKKITEAIK
-526 DIPSIK
+526 
-532 QSFDDLK
+532 
-539 NKINETVDDIPS
+539 VDDIPS

-594 NRTKT
+594 NRVKKI
-599 YDEDFIEVEANDG
+599 DEDFIEVEANDG
-612 GFKRGE
+612 GFRRGE

-645 IKLTL
+645 
-650 TPTKAKMD
+650 
-658 AQTFEVTKDKQ
+658 
-669 SIEVYPLSYSAT
+669 
-681 LSGDWYKSK
+681 
-690 QVDLN
+690 
-695 ASEAQNLALEM
+695 
-706 SYKEVA
+706 
-712 DAKGATIIAK
+712 
-722 QSDKP
+722 
-727 KIILDGRR
+727 
-735 DR
+735 

>member
-11 TNFRTF
+11 TKFRTF

-47 GVFASVFKEEMKI
+47 GVFASVFKEELKI

-102 KPFVNGASVGAESAL
+102 KPFVSGSSIDAESAL
-117 EIWKENLVGDD
+117 EVWRDNLVGDD
-128 KFDVKSDI
+128 TFDVKSDI

-224 KPQEEAPDKPHVG
+224 KPQEEASGKPHIG
-237 EQEQLEEQL
+237 EQEQPEEQL

-278 DKGKKEPTAEE
+278 DKKEPTVEE

-303 GAPKVSIEVDYI
+303 GAPKISIEVDYI

-345 GITTESEKVVE
+345 GITTETEKVVE

-382 TGGVS
+382 TGGVTQ
-387 ERINALENN
+387 RIETLENN
-396 QKVIVNNQK
+396 QKVITNNQQ

-415 LDINGNK
+415 NDLNGTK
-422 VWYEKPDD
+422 IWYEKPDD
-430 NIEHKIGDY
+430 NVEHKIGDF
-439 WFEKNGKYQRTWIW
+439 WFEKNGKYQRTWVW
-453 DGNQWVKVLD
+453 DGNQWVKIID
-463 TEDLNPNQRAFD
+463 TEDLNPNQRVFD
-475 AAIAELEKAKKAQ
+475 EAMAEIEKLKQHQQQIDKR
-488 EEINQRTD
+488 NQR
-496 KELEEFRET
+496 ELEEFRDT

-513 EAIKKITEAIKVD
+513 EAIKKITEAIK
-526 DIPSIK
+526 
-532 QSFDDLK
+532 
-539 NKINETVDDIPS
+539 VDDIPS

-599 YDEDFIEVEANDG
+599 YDQDYIELEANDG
-612 GFKRGE
+612 GFRRGE
-618 TYTISFSQT
+618 TYTIS
-627 CELLKKVA
+627 
-635 ITLTQANNKG
+635 
-645 IKLTL
+645 
-650 TPTKAKMD
+650 
-658 AQTFEVTKDKQ
+658 
-669 SIEVYPLSYSAT
+669 
-681 LSGDWYKSK
+681 
-690 QVDLN
+690 
-695 ASEAQNLALEM
+695 
-706 SYKEVA
+706 
-712 DAKGATIIAK
+712 
-722 QSDKP
+722 
-727 KIILDGRR
+727 
-735 DR
+735 

>member
-11 TNFRTF
+11 TKFRTF

-47 GVFASVFKEEMKI
+47 GVFASVFKEELKI

-102 KPFVNGASVGAESAL
+102 KPFVSGSSIDAESAL
-117 EIWKENLVGDD
+117 EVWRDNLVGDD
-128 KFDVKSDI
+128 TFDVKSDI

-224 KPQEEAPDKPHVG
+224 KPQEEASGKPHIG
-237 EQEQLEEQL
+237 EQEQPEEQL

-278 DKGKKEPTAEE
+278 DKKEPTVEE

-303 GAPKVSIEVDYI
+303 GAPKISIEVDYI

-345 GITTESEKVVE
+345 GITTETEKVVE

-374 GQSISKSL
+374 DQSISKSL
-382 TGGVS
+382 TGGVTQ
-387 ERINALENN
+387 RIETLENN
-396 QKVIVNNQK
+396 QKVITNNQQ

-415 LDINGNK
+415 NDLNGTK
-422 VWYEKPDD
+422 IWYEKPDD
-430 NIEHKIGDY
+430 NVEHKIGDF
-439 WFEKNGKYQRTWIW
+439 WFEKNGKYQRTWVW
-453 DGNQWVKVLD
+453 DGNQWVKIID

-475 AAIAELEKAKKAQ
+475 EAMAEIEKLKQ
-488 EEINQRTD
+488 HQRELDERNQ

-505 LKNLALPE
+505 LKNLSLPE
-513 EAIKKITEAIKVD
+513 EAIKKITEAIK
-526 DIPSIK
+526 
-532 QSFDDLK
+532 
-539 NKINETVDDIPS
+539 VDDIPS

-594 NRTKT
+594 NRVKKI
-599 YDEDFIEVEANDG
+599 DEDFIEVEANDG
-612 GFKRGE
+612 GFRRGE

-645 IKLTL
+645 VKLVL
-650 TPTKAKMD
+650 IPTKAKME
-658 AQTFEVTKDKQ
+658 AQTFNLSKDKEVI
-669 SIEVYPLSYSAT
+669 SVYPLSYRAVLT
-681 LSGDWYKSK
+681 GDWYKSK
-690 QVDLN
+690 QIELN
-695 ASEAQNLALEM
+695 AAEVQNLALEM
-706 SYKEVA
+706 SYRDVVDSNNA
-712 DAKGATIIAK
+712 
-722 QSDKP
+722 SL
-727 KIILDGRR
+727 ILDWSP
-735 DR
+735 

>member
-11 TNFRTF
+11 TKFRTF

-47 GVFASVFKEEMKI
+47 GVFASVFKEELKI

-102 KPFVNGASVGAESAL
+102 KPFVSGSSIDAESAL
-117 EIWKENLVGDD
+117 EVWRDNLVGDD
-128 KFDVKSDI
+128 TFDVKSDI

-224 KPQEEAPDKPHVG
+224 KPQEEASGKPHIG
-237 EQEQLEEQL
+237 EQEQPEEQL

-278 DKGKKEPTAEE
+278 DKKEPTVEE

-303 GAPKVSIEVDYI
+303 GAPKISIEVDYI

-345 GITTESEKVVE
+345 GITTETEKVVE

-382 TGGVS
+382 TGGVTQ
-387 ERINALENN
+387 RIETLENN
-396 QKVIVNNQK
+396 QKVITNNQQ

-415 LDINGNK
+415 NDLNGTK
-422 VWYEKPDD
+422 IWYEKPDD
-430 NIEHKIGDY
+430 NVEHKIGDF
-439 WFEKNGKYQRTWIW
+439 WFEKNGKYQRTWVW
-453 DGNQWVKVLD
+453 DGNQWVKIID
-463 TEDLNPNQRAFD
+463 TEDLNPNQRVFD
-475 AAIAELEKAKKAQ
+475 EAMAEIEKLKQHQQQIDKR
-488 EEINQRTD
+488 NQR
-496 KELEEFRET
+496 ELEEFRDT

-513 EAIKKITEAIKVD
+513 EAIKKITEAIK
-526 DIPSIK
+526 
-532 QSFDDLK
+532 
-539 NKINETVDDIPS
+539 VDDIPS

-594 NRTKT
+594 SRTKS
-599 YDEDFIEVEANDG
+599 YDEDFIEIEANDG

-635 ITLTQANNKG
+635 ITLTQPHNKG
-645 IKLTL
+645 LKLVL
-650 TPTKAKMD
+650 T
-658 AQTFEVTKDKQ
+658 
-669 SIEVYPLSYSAT
+669 
-681 LSGDWYKSK
+681 
-690 QVDLN
+690 
-695 ASEAQNLALEM
+695 
-706 SYKEVA
+706 
-712 DAKGATIIAK
+712 
-722 QSDKP
+722 
-727 KIILDGRR
+727 
-735 DR
+735 

>member
-11 TNFRTF
+11 TKFRTF

-47 GVFASVFKEEMKI
+47 GVFASVFKEELKI

-102 KPFVNGASVGAESAL
+102 KPFVSGSSIDAESAL
-117 EIWKENLVGDD
+117 EVWRDNLVGDD
-128 KFDVKSDI
+128 TFDVKSDI

-224 KPQEEAPDKPHVG
+224 KPQEEASGKPHIG
-237 EQEQLEEQL
+237 EQEQPEEQL

-278 DKGKKEPTAEE
+278 DKKEPTVEE

-303 GAPKVSIEVDYI
+303 GAPKISIEVDYI

-345 GITTESEKVVE
+345 GITTETEKVVE

-382 TGGVS
+382 TGGVTQ
-387 ERINALENN
+387 RIETLENN
-396 QKVIVNNQK
+396 QKVITNNQQ

-415 LDINGNK
+415 NDLNGTK
-422 VWYEKPDD
+422 IWYEKPDD
-430 NIEHKIGDY
+430 NVEHKIGDF
-439 WFEKNGKYQRTWIW
+439 WFEKNGKYQRTWVW
-453 DGNQWVKVLD
+453 DGNQWVKIID
-463 TEDLNPNQRAFD
+463 TEDLNPNQRVFD
-475 AAIAELEKAKKAQ
+475 EAMAEIEKLKQHQQQIDKR
-488 EEINQRTD
+488 NQR
-496 KELEEFRET
+496 ELEEFRDT

-513 EAIKKITEAIKVD
+513 EAIKKITEAIK
-526 DIPSIK
+526 
-532 QSFDDLK
+532 
-539 NKINETVDDIPS
+539 VDDIPS

-594 NRTKT
+594 
-599 YDEDFIEVEANDG
+599 
-612 GFKRGE
+612 
-618 TYTISFSQT
+618 
-627 CELLKKVA
+627 
-635 ITLTQANNKG
+635 
-645 IKLTL
+645 
-650 TPTKAKMD
+650 
-658 AQTFEVTKDKQ
+658 
-669 SIEVYPLSYSAT
+669 
-681 LSGDWYKSK
+681 
-690 QVDLN
+690 
-695 ASEAQNLALEM
+695 
-706 SYKEVA
+706 
-712 DAKGATIIAK
+712 
-722 QSDKP
+722 
-727 KIILDGRR
+727 
-735 DR
+735 

>member
-11 TNFRTF
+11 TKFRTF

-47 GVFASVFKEEMKI
+47 GVFASVFKEELKI

-102 KPFVNGASVGAESAL
+102 KPFVSGSSIDAESAL
-117 EIWKENLVGDD
+117 EVWRDNLVGDD
-128 KFDVKSDI
+128 TFDVKSDI

-224 KPQEEAPDKPHVG
+224 KPQEEASGKPHIG
-237 EQEQLEEQL
+237 EQEQPEEQL

-278 DKGKKEPTAEE
+278 DKKEPTVEE

-303 GAPKVSIEVDYI
+303 GAPKISIEVDYI

-345 GITTESEKVVE
+345 GITTETEKVVE

-382 TGGVS
+382 TGGVTQ
-387 ERINALENN
+387 RIETLENN
-396 QKVIVNNQK
+396 QKVITNNQQ

-415 LDINGNK
+415 NDLNGTK
-422 VWYEKPDD
+422 IWYEKPDD
-430 NIEHKIGDY
+430 NVEHKIGDF
-439 WFEKNGKYQRTWIW
+439 WFEKNGKYQRTWVW
-453 DGNQWVKVLD
+453 DGNQWVKIID
-463 TEDLNPNQRAFD
+463 TEDLNPNQRVFD
-475 AAIAELEKAKKAQ
+475 EAMAEIEKLKQHQQQIDKR
-488 EEINQRTD
+488 NQR
-496 KELEEFRET
+496 ELEEFRDT

-513 EAIKKITEAIKVD
+513 EAIKKITEAIK
-526 DIPSIK
+526 
-532 QSFDDLK
+532 
-539 NKINETVDDIPS
+539 VDDIPS

-594 NRTKT
+594 SRTKS
-599 YDEDFIEVEANDG
+599 YDEDFIEIEANDG

-635 ITLTQANNKG
+635 IT
-645 IKLTL
+645 
-650 TPTKAKMD
+650 
-658 AQTFEVTKDKQ
+658 
-669 SIEVYPLSYSAT
+669 
-681 LSGDWYKSK
+681 
-690 QVDLN
+690 
-695 ASEAQNLALEM
+695 
-706 SYKEVA
+706 
-712 DAKGATIIAK
+712 
-722 QSDKP
+722 
-727 KIILDGRR
+727 
-735 DR
+735 